1 MSAAESKE
9 PSMEEIL
16 ASIRRIISED
26 DAPAETAP
34 VAAAPEPAPE
44 PEPEPV
50 VSSALMDETPSMEEP
65 YAPEEDVL
73 ELTTFAERAKPSRS
87 APMAMPM
94 AANEAPL
101 VSDETLATTNQYL
114 NSLSGM
120 LMRNYAGAENTLEG
134 VVREMLRPM
143 LKEWLDSNLPDIVE
157 QMVARE
163 ISRIAG
169 GGR

>member
-16 ASIRRIISED
+16 ASIRRIISEEGEG
-26 DAPAETAP
+26 APAPSPINEA
-34 VAAAPEPAPE
+34 PAPD
-44 PEPEPV
+44 PFDDLPD
-50 VSSALMDETPSMEEP
+50 DEDML
-65 YAPEEDVL
+65 EDADPDVASEVL

>member
-16 ASIRRIISED
+16 ASIRRIISEEGEG
-26 DAPAETAP
+26 APAPSPVKEATAP
-34 VAAAPEPAPE
+34 DPFDDLPDDEDLPEDADPDVASE
-44 PEPEPV
+44 
-50 VSSALMDETPSMEEP
+50 
-65 YAPEEDVL
+65 VL

>member
-16 ASIRRIISED
+16 ASIRRIISEEGEGAPAPSPIKDAPQPDPFDDLPDDED
-26 DAPAETAP
+26 DA
-34 VAAAPEPAPE
+34 E
-44 PEPEPV
+44 PEVASE
-50 VSSALMDETPSMEEP
+50 
-65 YAPEEDVL
+65 VL
-73 ELTTFAERAKPSRS
+73 ELTTFAERAKPTR
-87 APMAMPM
+87 APAMSPPK

>member
-16 ASIRRIISED
+16 ASIRRIISEEGEG
-26 DAPAETAP
+26 APAPSPIQDTP
-34 VAAAPEPAPE
+34 QPDPFDDLPEDDEVLEDAE
-44 PEPEPV
+44 PEVASE
-50 VSSALMDETPSMEEP
+50 
-65 YAPEEDVL
+65 VL
-73 ELTTFAERAKPSRS
+73 ELTTFAERAKPSR
-87 APMAMPM
+87 APMMMPPPQ

-101 VSDETLATTNQYL
+101 VSDETLAATNQYL

-143 LKEWLDSNLPDIVE
+143 LKEWLDRNLPDIVE

-169 GGR
+169 GGGR